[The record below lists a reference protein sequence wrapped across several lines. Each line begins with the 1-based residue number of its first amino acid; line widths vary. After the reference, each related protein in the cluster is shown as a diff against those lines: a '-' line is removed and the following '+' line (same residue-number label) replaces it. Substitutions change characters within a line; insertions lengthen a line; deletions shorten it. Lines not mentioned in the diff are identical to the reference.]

1 MEIENQPRLENFNLN
16 SILTSIIC
24 LRVRLS
30 LLAENITVTLVAL
43 KGHPQKTMR
52 ALLIGTVELSFRKE
66 RHVTGH
72 LISG

>member
-1 MEIENQPRLENFNLN
+1 MQPRLENFNLN
-16 SILTSIIC
+16 SILTCIIF

-43 KGHPQKTMR
+43 KGQPLKTMR
-52 ALLIGTVELSFRKE
+52 ALLTGPVGFSFQKD

-72 LISG
+72 LISGLNTF